1 MTILWQILLHPAAS
15 KLLAVENLFGVSSG
29 RQASHCHAYVPG
41 ARQEFEAATFDSMYE
56 TFSFA
61 AAAALGALYFYVLA
75 HQADFD
81 VRWCKG
87 PVVELLFAPWRK
99 ELEARGARI
108 LGGQSVQ
115 QVRVDPATGR
125 ASSITAG

>member
-1 MTILWQILLHPAAS
+1 
-15 KLLAVENLFGVSSG
+15 
-29 RQASHCHAYVPG
+29 
-41 ARQEFEAATFDSMYE
+41 MYE
-56 TFSFA
+56 TSSFA
-61 AAAALGALYFYVLA
+61 AAAALGALYYYVLA

-108 LGGQSVQ
+108 LGGQRVQ
-115 QVRVDPATGR
+115 QVRVDPVTGR